1 MLRRYTSLTVF
12 VFISFAS
19 VVACSQSVLIA
30 DGAPEP
36 PTPPASFVDPD
47 AGASLP
53 DAYELRAYCPSDR
66 CPAGHT
72 TCPNSFFLCDVDL
85 RTDPN
90 NCGECGN
97 ACPPSGNAEEYAC
110 VEGRCMM
117 NCRGQDSLDCDGVP
131 DNGCETKLPNN
142 DHCGVCGLEC
152 PADRPCINRGLIDWG
167 CGCKTGEIYCPTAYP
182 PCLDPRYD
190 DDNCGACNNRCPPE
204 GDGSELPPN
213 TYAGCWDGE
222 CGAIK
227 CRGETDDCDVDP
239 RNGCETILL
248 TDENCGACGKRCEG
262 GAKCR
267 RKPFPELTP
276 ECMCPEGQT
285 FCYAGEFL
293 GMEMGSCKDLSF
305 DPENCGACYNSCST
319 PGLLNAS
326 GTCQFGKC
334 VLTCQAG
341 WADCNGDRR
350 DECETNTAADPKNCG
365 ACGNVCDG
373 IAGQACV
380 DGQCMVEPCDVLE
393 DGGGPTR

>member
-30 DGAPEP
+30 DGAPES

-53 DAYELRAYCPSDR
+53 DANELRAYCPSDR

-97 ACPPSGNAEEYAC
+97 ACPASGRLEEYIC
-110 VEGRCMM
+110 VEGRCQMI
-117 NCRGQDSLDCDGVP
+117 CTGQGSLDCDGIP
-131 DNGCETKLPNN
+131 DNGCETMLPNN
-142 DHCGVCGLEC
+142 DHCGVCGLKC
-152 PADRPCINRGLIDWG
+152 PADKPCIDRMIYGWG
-167 CGCKTGEIYCPTAYP
+167 CGCRTGEIYCASPVA
-182 PCLDPRYD
+182 PCVDPRYD
-190 DDNCGACNNRCPPE
+190 DDNCGACNNKCPPE
-204 GDGSELPPN
+204 GDGGELPPN
-213 TYAGCWDGE
+213 TYSGCWDSA
-222 CGAIK
+222 CGTLK
-227 CRGETDDCDVDP
+227 CNWGYGNCDSDSA
-239 RNGCETILL
+239 NGCEESVL
-248 TDENCGACGKRCEG
+248 TDENCGLCGVKCTG

-267 RKPFPELTP
+267 LTP
-276 ECMCPEGQT
+276 DPLRMPVCMCAEGLT
-285 FCYAGEFL
+285 FCGGVDYTGLEKGE
-293 GMEMGSCKDLSF
+293 CKDLSF
-305 DPENCGACYNSCST
+305 DNYNCGTCGQSCHT
-319 PGLLNAS
+319 TGLQNAS
-326 GTCQFGKC
+326 ESCVYGKC
-334 VLTCQAG
+334 VMNCMQG

-350 DECETNTAADPKNCG
+350 DDCETNIAADPKNCG

-380 DGQCMVEPCDVLE
+380 DGRCLVEPCDVLE